1 MSTGLLTEFHD
12 KLTCNSTAKQKN
24 LKIIKGLKEK
34 QGLVATSI
42 ERVTKKGMKQ
52 YLCKTINGCAYDI
65 STTATLLH
73 SHIFCLKHCQKIEC
87 VFRLAMCVAYL

>member
-34 QGLVATSI
+34 QGLDATSI

-52 YLCKTINGCAYDI
+52 YLCKTIN
-65 STTATLLH
+65 LLR
-73 SHIFCLKHCQKIEC
+73 I
-87 VFRLAMCVAYL
+87 